1 MRAQLAAA
9 AATILVVSGCDPE
22 DGELAPP
29 NAPKTLTLPTYVTR
43 IDVHTKYDEE
53 ILKRIDSSTD
63 IQRVLDFLASHREGW
78 LYSDS
83 GFPTPPLELSFYSG
97 DQRLG
102 RFGIFVRLVLRER
115 LGVRRSLHFARD

>member
-1 MRAQLAAA
+1 MCFQLQRGLASRAVAQLHLVRSMRAQLAAA
-9 AATILVVSGCDPE
+9 AATILVFSGCDPE

-29 NAPKTLTLPTYVTR
+29 NPPKTLTLPTNVTR
-43 IDVHTKYDEE
+43 IDVHTGYDGE

-83 GFPTPPLELSFYSG
+83 GFPTPPL
-97 DQRLG
+97 
-102 RFGIFVRLVLRER
+102 
-115 LGVRRSLHFARD
+115 